1 MSFSGSLVTNND
13 GSKHHLI
20 GIVPDI
26 KVKRTIEGINQQRDE
41 VFDSALIEAIK

>member
-20 GIVPDI
+20 GISTDI
-26 KVKRTIEGINQQRDE
+26 KVKRKTEGIKQQKDQ
-41 VFDSALIEAIK
+41 VFETASIDAIK